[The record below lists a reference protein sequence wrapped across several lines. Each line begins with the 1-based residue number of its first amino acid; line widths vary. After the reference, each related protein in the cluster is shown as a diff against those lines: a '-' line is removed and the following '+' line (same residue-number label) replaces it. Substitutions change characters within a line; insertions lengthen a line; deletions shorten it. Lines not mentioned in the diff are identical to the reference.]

1 VLFLV
6 GAKRAQDVLSSH
18 EDLVTADLRVDDLSD
33 DVLVGEADDQ
43 AVLGRIVLVLRLGN
57 QPLTGIVIG
66 CAKSDSDARRR
77 RRWHL
82 LFPSLRRLYFTW
94 YREKYAS
101 FLTSLDFFPESAIGA
116 SNPHSKQL
124 AETLLDTRSQ
134 RGDPHDE
141 VLWGIAER
149 GRLTKGILTC
159 C

>member
-1 VLFLV
+1 MI
-6 GAKRAQDVLSSH
+6 DPNVLSGH

-43 AVLGRIVLVLRLGN
+43 AVLGRIVLVLRLGD
-57 QPLTGIVIG
+57 QPLTRIVIG
-66 CAKSDSDARRR
+66 CAKSELDNRR

-82 LFPSLRRLYFTW
+82 LFPSLRRLYLTW

-101 FLTSLDFFPESAIGA
+101 FLTSLDFFPESAICA

-134 RGDPHDE
+134 RGDPHGE

-149 GRLTKGILTC
+149 GILTVGILTC